1 MPSIIYF
8 PLKTCRSPIVS
19 YLLVLLIALLCALPL
34 KALYY
39 EPENPFIAPNEV
51 PVILNISSGT
61 IASVQQAIDTA
72 RGANPDAFIII
83 NLSGAYTV
91 TSTPLVL
98 RSKQILYLDGSIIA
112 GSSAAT
118 ANALIS
124 VGSGQSF
131 VAIMGFGPGSVLDG
145 QNADMHGIEA
155 LASSRLII
163 DNLTVQ
169 HTLRDGVSLQ
179 GLGNTVWDAQIS
191 ISRCKVSGSGGS
203 GIRLYDANQCAVVDN
218 ITQNNTLAGIQLS
231 ADTTAVAYNICN
243 FNATGISV
251 SGTTNSI
258 YKNTCNGNASGIRL
272 TTTSSVTKVTA
283 NTFSSNSV
291 SGVAVEGSQNTVFD
305 NNYSGNTLDL
315 DSQGS
320 NNFILASTKPL
331 DGTGNNY
338 FYPPTARNSHSST
351 HIINGMGR
359 RDLTISNTTID
370 EVQQQYDAAR
380 ADHPNDVIVLTL
392 DGTFTLGANPL
403 NLASNTCVLLQEG
416 TSIIS
421 DSTTT
426 ATYAIAATNASFIS
440 VSGGTLNANLEPVGG
455 VQFLECSK
463 LLVDGMTM
471 LSNRDHTV
479 AGSSDMLHI
488 KGAVGDAKIVRGCT
502 IDTCDFRGI
511 WIQTSRALIT
521 ENIVTNC
528 NKDGIDLDSFS
539 SKCFVANNTC
549 TDNIRY
555 GVFVEE
561 AANRNIVLSNNLHR
575 NQMGINLYTYEVT
588 QPTQY
593 NSILTNFLDANGRGL
608 RSGERDTPVDRE
620 TKHNY
625 FYNNRITNSETHA
638 INTQNNGIQNYY
650 SENLLQNQ
658 SISST
663 NPNTVFFNPS
673 QIGSIQNTSGTAFD
687 LTQANTWASG
697 ELPDPLDTPSFQNAG
712 TYNAPAS
719 SNLTYKGISIEQA
732 NVAINPPTGGNA
744 YSINLGTG
752 GISGTQPLLV
762 MGENITLDVGAN
774 DQSWTI
780 PLNNFRSAIQGSATI
795 TYTNPSR
802 LWLRN
807 YANYNFEGIWRAD
820 AGTIHPEVAVCWS
833 GANDE
838 VPAQVLNEG
847 AIRLSNT
854 SYDRIGLD
862 LLGNGSLIASGS
874 SFNDGSAATLG
885 TGQWTQAG
893 DVWGSGNLTISS
905 NANYGKVIIA
915 GDISHKGNT
924 TIDNK
929 SAGMVLE
936 LGASSTYT
944 FYPTITGICNQIN
957 GQDPTNSQLIAN
969 GTFIINTAT
978 ANLTDGNS
986 WVLVD
991 LSSLEESFG
1000 NSFAVQG
1007 FTNSSDNWTRIDG
1020 NRIWTFMEAT
1030 GVLTLSNNPYSLIGL
1045 PFSTDFESDSIGS
1058 EPEDLAKILNTD
1070 IYGNSLNVTAA
1081 NSPFIDGPGS
1091 ATSGA
1096 SGTQAIHWL
1105 ETNISSTAT
1114 KPSLYLIDLPTS
1126 TSMDMVIRLSY
1137 TNVNSNNSTNALRLQ
1152 VYDDAQTRGIRL
1164 DLDNG
1169 GRILNN
1175 GSVSDFTLYPGFN
1188 KWTTLEI
1195 TTNLA
1200 NNTYDLVIQREDHAS
1215 PTTYTGLSFNNS
1227 ISNISRVALVN
1238 FSGPAIS
1245 SEYYI
1250 DDVSVQPVLVGAY
1263 DNWAFE
1269 KGLSFGINHRFLDDP
1284 DGDNLNNFGE
1294 FSLSGDPL
1302 LAASNPARTQH
1313 QLSYVDSTAVLNLTF
1328 PARDGAVF
1336 SGAAGQSS
1344 LTIDGVIYRIQG
1356 STDLINWNLEVNEV
1370 TGIEAS
1376 AIHAGLY
1383 SLDSGWSY
1391 RTFRLTPTVLTES
1404 KGFLQLLL
1412 DSP

>member
-1 MPSIIYF
+1 MKALRSHII
-8 PLKTCRSPIVS
+8 S
-19 YLLVLLIALLCALPL
+19 YPLVLLIALLWAVPL
-34 KALYY
+34 TALYF

-61 IASVQQAIDTA
+61 IASVQETIDTT
-72 RGANPDAFIII
+72 RDANPDAFIII

-98 RSKQILYLDGSIIA
+98 RSKQILYLNGSITA
-112 GSSAAT
+112 DSSSAT
-118 ANALIS
+118 ASALVS

-131 VAIMGFGPGSVLDG
+131 VAIMGFGPSSVLDG

-155 LASSRLII
+155 LASSRLVI

-169 HTLRDGVSLQ
+169 DTLRDGISVQ
-179 GLGNTVWDAQIS
+179 GLGTTVWDAQVS

-203 GIRLYDANQCAVVDN
+203 GIRLYDANQCAVIDN

-231 ADTTAVAYNICN
+231 ADTTAVANNICN

-251 SGTTNSI
+251 SGATNSI
-258 YKNTCNGNASGIRL
+258 YKNTFNGNASGMRL

-291 SGVAVEGSQNTVFD
+291 SGITVEGSQNTVFD
-305 NNYSGNTLDL
+305 NNYSGNTVDM

-320 NNFILASTKPL
+320 NNFIVASTKPL
-331 DGTGNNY
+331 DGTGNDY
-338 FYPPTARNSHSST
+338 FYPPTSRNPHSST
-351 HIINGMGR
+351 AIINGMGR
-359 RDLTISNTTID
+359 RDLIISSTTID
-370 EVQQQYDAAR
+370 NVQQQYDAAR
-380 ADHPNDVIVLTL
+380 AAHPNDVIVLTL
-392 DGTFTLGANPL
+392 DGTFNLGANPL

-416 TSIIS
+416 ASIIS

-426 ATYAIAATNASFIS
+426 ATYAIAATSASFIS

-463 LLVDGMTM
+463 LLVDGVTM
-471 LSNRDHTV
+471 LSARDHTV
-479 AGSSDMLHI
+479 SGSSNVLHI
-488 KGAVGDAKIVRGCT
+488 KGAAGFAEIVRGCT
-502 IDTCDFRGI
+502 IDTSDFRGI

-521 ENIVTNC
+521 ENKVTNC

-561 AANRNIVLSNNLHR
+561 AATRNIVLGNNLHR
-575 NQMGINLYTYEVT
+575 NAIGVNLYTYEVT

-593 NSILTNFLDANGRGL
+593 NSILSNFLDANGRGL
-608 RSGERDTPVDRE
+608 RIGERDTPVDRE

-625 FYNNRITNSETHA
+625 FYNNRITNSGTDA
-638 INTQNNGIQNYY
+638 INSQNNGIQNYF
-650 SENLLQNQ
+650 SENLLQDE
-658 SISST
+658 SINSA
-663 NPNTVFFNPS
+663 NANTVFFNPS
-673 QIGSIQNTSGTAFD
+673 QIGSIQNTSGNAFD

-697 ELPDPLDTPSFQNAG
+697 ELPNPLDTPSFQNSG

-719 SNLTYKGISIEQA
+719 SNLTYKGISIDQA
-732 NVAINPPTGGNA
+732 NVAINPSTGGNA
-744 YSINLGTG
+744 YTINLGTG

-774 DQSWTI
+774 DQSWII
-780 PLNNFRSAIQGSATI
+780 PLNNFRSAVQGTATI
-795 TYTNPSR
+795 TYTNSSR

-807 YANYNFEGIWRAD
+807 NANYNFEGIWRAD
-820 AGTIHPEVAVCWS
+820 GGTIHPEIASSWS

-838 VPAQVLNEG
+838 VPAQILNDG

-862 LLGNGSLIASGS
+862 LSGNGSLIADGN

-905 NANYGKVIIA
+905 NANYGKIIIA
-915 GDISHKGNT
+915 GDISHSGNT
-924 TIDNK
+924 TIENK

-936 LGASSTYT
+936 LAASSAYT
-944 FYPTITGICNQIN
+944 FNPAITGICNQIN
-957 GQDPTNSQLIAN
+957 GLDPTNSQLIAN
-969 GTFIINTAT
+969 GTFIINTAG
-978 ANLTDGNS
+978 ANLTDGNN
-986 WVLVD
+986 WVIVD
-991 LSSLEESFG
+991 LSSLEASFG

-1020 NRIWTFMEAT
+1020 NRIWTFSEAT
-1030 GVLTLSNNPYSLIGL
+1030 GILTLSNNPYSLIGL
-1045 PFSTDFESDSIGS
+1045 PLSTDFESDTIGS
-1058 EPEDLAKILNTD
+1058 EPEGFAKILNTNL
-1070 IYGNSLNVTAA
+1070 YGNSLNVITA

-1096 SGTQAIHWL
+1096 SGTQAIYWL
-1105 ETNISSTAT
+1105 ETNISTTAT
-1114 KPSLYLIDLPTS
+1114 KPSLYLIDLATG

-1137 TNVNSNNSTNALRLQ
+1137 ANVNSNNSTNALRLQ

-1175 GSVSDFTLYPGFN
+1175 GSVNDFTLYPGFN

-1195 TTNLA
+1195 TTNLT
-1200 NNTYDLVIQREDHAS
+1200 NNTYDLVIQREDSAS
-1215 PTTYTGLSFNNS
+1215 PTTYTGLPFNNS
-1227 ISNISRVALVN
+1227 ISNISRIALVN
-1238 FSGPAIS
+1238 FSDPAIS

-1250 DDVSVQPVLVGAY
+1250 DDLSVEPVLVGAY
-1263 DNWAFE
+1263 DNWAYE
-1269 KGLSFGINHRFLDDP
+1269 KGLSFGINHRFVDDP

-1294 FSLSGDPL
+1294 FSLSSDPL
-1302 LAASNPARTQH
+1302 LASSNPARTQH
-1313 QLSYVDSTAVLNLTF
+1313 QLSYDGSTAVLNLTF

-1336 SGAAGQSS
+1336 SGATEQSS
-1344 LTIDGVIYRIQG
+1344 LAIDGVIYRVQG
-1356 STDLINWNLEVNEV
+1356 STDLLNWNLEVNEV
-1370 TGIEAS
+1370 TGSEAS
-1376 AIHAGLY
+1376 VIQAGLS
-1383 SLDSGWSY
+1383 SLDSGWSH
-1391 RTFRLTPTVLTES
+1391 RTFRLLPTLQNES
-1404 KGFLQLLL
+1404 KGFLKLQL